1 MLLQV
6 TLPQRL
12 RSKVHEKLF
21 SKSVDPGVLITT
33 KGAEDI
39 SIRFGFLQNKLVK
52 NYKYKEAC
60 YRPFLL
66 RRRK

>member
-21 SKSVDPGVLITT
+21 SESVDPGVVITT
-33 KGAEDI
+33 KSAEDI
-39 SIRFGFLQNKLVK
+39 SIGFGFLQTQTG
-52 NYKYKEAC
+52 
-60 YRPFLL
+60 
-66 RRRK
+66 